1 MSIISYFSR
10 PTALLIVMLS
20 LRIIANVV
28 SDRAESWNNVSTDHG
43 RGKKKKKIR
52 DQLVVVV
59 SGNLEFK
66 LLHDH

>member
-1 MSIISYFSR
+1 VSIISYFSR